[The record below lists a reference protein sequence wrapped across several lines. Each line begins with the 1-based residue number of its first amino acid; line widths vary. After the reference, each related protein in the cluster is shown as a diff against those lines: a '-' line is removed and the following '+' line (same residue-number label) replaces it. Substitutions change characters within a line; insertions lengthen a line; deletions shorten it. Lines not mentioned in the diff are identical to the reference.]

1 MDNNILG
8 TYVNGNTIVA
18 IYKDGTKER
27 YVKDGEVAMPVFP
40 ESIDLK
46 ITNMCNIG
54 CHFCAESS
62 TPDGAHA
69 DLFTHLLYTIQPY
82 TELAIGGGNPLEHPG
97 LLQFLE
103 VMKHK
108 HVICNMTV
116 NSEHFMKNLGFIR
129 YLQDNGLIHGLGVS
143 VPAKVQYGFIDKLK
157 RFRNTVVHTIAGY
170 TPIHTYDLLADHDLN
185 LLILGY
191 KVKGRGAEFCSEF
204 YNDLTRQLG
213 LLSERVVDMREH
225 FRAIAFDNLA
235 VKQLNL
241 SERFNPEEM
250 DRLYMGDDGE
260 YTMYIDL
267 VTRKFG
273 KSSSH
278 PLRNINANSVADL
291 FAQVHGEER
300 YLWQ

>member
-27 YVKDGEVAMPVFP
+27 YIKSGEIPAPEFP

-46 ITNMCNIG
+46 ITNRCTMG

-62 TPDGAHA
+62 TPDGVHA
-69 DLFTHLLYTIQPY
+69 NLYSPLLDSIHPY
-82 TELAIGGGNPLEHPG
+82 TELAIGGGNPLDHPELVG
-97 LLQFLE
+97 FLY
-103 VMKHK
+103 KLKRK

-116 NSEHFMKNLGFIR
+116 NSEHFMKNLRFIR
-129 YLQDNGLIHGLGVS
+129 HLQDLNLIHGLGVS
-143 VPAKVQYGFIDKLK
+143 VPAMVHYRFIETLK
-157 RFRNTVVHTIAGY
+157 GFRNTVVHTIAGY
-170 TPIHTYDLLADHDLN
+170 TPSQTYDILADHGLN

-191 KVKGRGAEFCSEF
+191 KVKGRGADYCAE
-204 YNDLTRQLG
+204 YNDEISRRIRT
-213 LLSERVVDMREH
+213 LSEQIVDMREY
-225 FRAIAFDNLA
+225 FSAIAFDNLA
-235 VKQLNL
+235 VRQLKL

-250 DRLYMGDDGE
+250 SRLYMGDDGE
-260 YTMYIDL
+260 FTMYIDL
-267 VTRKFG
+267 VRNQFA

-278 PLRNINANSVADL
+278 PMKCINSDSVKDL
-291 FAQVHGEER
+291 FGQVHEKEN

>member
-143 VPAKVQYGFIDKLK
+143 VPAELQYGLIDKIK
-157 RFRNTVVHTIAGY
+157 NYKNIVISHFN
-170 TPIHTYDLLADHDLN
+170 N
-185 LLILGY
+185 LLKFSLVKFFIFIITLVFKLHKGPYIEILILLKDILVY
-191 KVKGRGAEFCSEF
+191 
-204 YNDLTRQLG
+204 LT
-213 LLSERVVDMREH
+213 
-225 FRAIAFDNLA
+225 
-235 VKQLNL
+235 K
-241 SERFNPEEM
+241 
-250 DRLYMGDDGE
+250 
-260 YTMYIDL
+260 YI
-267 VTRKFG
+267 
-273 KSSSH
+273 S
-278 PLRNINANSVADL
+278 
-291 FAQVHGEER
+291 
-300 YLWQ
+300 

>member
-1 MDNNILG
+1 MRKILG
-8 TYVNGNTIVA
+8 SYINGNTFVIM
-18 IYKDGTKER
+18 YPDGTKER
-27 YVKDGEVAMPVFP
+27 YIKDNEVPMPEFP

-46 ITNMCNIG
+46 ITNKCDMG

-62 TPDGAHA
+62 TPDGIHA
-69 DLFTHLLYTIQPY
+69 YLLHPIFDTINPY
-82 TELAIGGGNPLEHPG
+82 TELAIGGGNPLEHPD
-97 LLQFLE
+97 LVWFLKR
-103 VMKHK
+103 MKAK
-108 HVICNMTV
+108 KVICNITV
-116 NSEHFMKNLGFIR
+116 NAVHFMKNLGFIH
-129 YLQDNGLIHGLGVS
+129 YLQGNSLIHGIGVS
-143 VPAKVQYGFIDKLK
+143 VPAELQYGLIDKIK
-157 RFRNTVVHTIAGY
+157 NYKNIVIHTIAGF
-170 TPIHTYDLLADHDLN
+170 TPIHTYDLLADHDIN

-191 KVKGRGAEFCSEF
+191 KVKGRGVDYCSDF
-204 YNDLTRQLG
+204 YGDLIRRFG

-235 VKQLNL
+235 IKQLNL

-267 VTRKFG
+267 VTGKFG

-291 FAQVHGEER
+291 FAQVHGEEH
-300 YLWQ
+300 YSWQ

>member
-143 VPAKVQYGFIDKLK
+143 VPAELQYGLIDKIK
-157 RFRNTVVHTIAGY
+157 NYKNIVVHTIAGF
-170 TPIHTYDLLADHDLN
+170 TPIHTYDLLADHDIN

-191 KVKGRGAEFCSEF
+191 KVKGRGADYCSDF
-204 YNDLTRQLG
+204 YGDLTRRLG

-250 DRLYMGDDGE
+250 DHLYMGDDGE

-291 FAQVHGEER
+291 FAQVHGEEH

>member
-27 YVKDGEVAMPVFP
+27 YIKSGEIPAPEFP

-46 ITNMCNIG
+46 ITNRCTMG

-62 TPDGAHA
+62 TPDGVHA
-69 DLFTHLLYTIQPY
+69 NLYSPLLDSIHPY
-82 TELAIGGGNPLEHPG
+82 TELAIGGGNPLDHPELVG
-97 LLQFLE
+97 FLNE
-103 VMKHK
+103 LKRK

-116 NSEHFMKNLGFIR
+116 NSEHFMENLGFIR
-129 YLQDNGLIHGLGVS
+129 YLQDLNLIHGLGVS
-143 VPAKVQYGFIDKLK
+143 VPARVQYGFIDKLK
-157 RFRNTVVHTIAGY
+157 GFRNTVVHTIAGY
-170 TPIHTYDLLADHDLN
+170 TPIHTYALLADHDLN

-191 KVKGRGAEFCSEF
+191 KVKGRGVEFCSEF
-204 YNDLTRQLG
+204 YDD
-213 LLSERVVDMREH
+213 LSEHLCELSEHVTKMRDH
-225 FRAIAFDNLA
+225 FKAIAFDNLA
-235 VKQLNL
+235 VKQLKL
-241 SERFNPEEM
+241 FEKFNPDEM
-250 DRLYMGDDGE
+250 NQLYMGDDGE

-267 VTRKFG
+267 VTNKFG

-278 PLRNINANSVADL
+278 PMININADSIDSL
-291 FAQVHGEER
+291 FAQVHGEEN